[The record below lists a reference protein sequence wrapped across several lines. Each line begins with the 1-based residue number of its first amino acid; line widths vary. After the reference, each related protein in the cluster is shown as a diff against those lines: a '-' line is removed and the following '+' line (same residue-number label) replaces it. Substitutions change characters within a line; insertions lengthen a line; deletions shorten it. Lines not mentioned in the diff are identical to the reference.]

1 MDISGSDNC
10 DRWSSRTRLASVV
23 KPEMRRILAWS
34 FLALAPLAG
43 CLVSASRYNQAVTGA
58 NLAREDSL
66 RARQQIRVLR
76 AELATIQATL
86 QTKETNVAELD
97 AASHNLQMRL
107 EEATA
112 IHEELQKEL
121 SRLGANVGTLVKDK
135 ESLQQALDDAKA
147 RLITLRALQAAAQ
160 ARDAA
165 MKSLAQKL
173 TPLVETKR
181 IEMATHDGQTVL
193 VIPGSVLFE
202 SDRTE
207 VKRSGEAVLEALAR
221 VLSTSPDWRFRIA
234 AYSPGRVGAG
244 RHHAVFG
251 LSAARASH
259 VADRLVDFGLA
270 PSSLSVAGYVEASSA
285 ATSQPAHGEAGDRI
299 EIELA
304 TTPGPLSVGS
314 AQPAAPAGTT
324 APGAGLRPPR

>member
-1 MDISGSDNC
+1 MKSQ
-10 DRWSSRTRLASVV
+10 A
-23 KPEMRRILAWS
+23 RRAFAWS

-43 CLVSASRYNQAVTGA
+43 CLVSASRYDQAVTEA
-58 NLAREDSL
+58 NLARDDSS
-66 RARQQIRVLR
+66 RARQQIRILR
-76 AELATIQATL
+76 AELATIRATL
-86 QTKETNVAELD
+86 QSKETTVAELD
-97 AASHNLQMRL
+97 ATSHNLQTRL

-121 SRLGANVGTLVKDK
+121 SRLGENVGTLVKDK

-147 RLITLRALQAAAQ
+147 RLITLQALQAAAQ

-165 MKSLAQKL
+165 IRSLAQKL
-173 TPLVETKR
+173 TPLVQTKR

-207 VKRSGEAVLEALAR
+207 IRRSGEVVLEALAH

-270 PSSLSVAGYVEASSA
+270 PSALSVAGYVEASSA
-285 ATSQPAHGEAGDRI
+285 ATSQPANGEAGERI

-304 TTPGPLSVGS
+304 TAPGPLSVGS
-314 AQPAAPAGTT
+314 AQPAVPAGTT
-324 APGAGLRPPR
+324 APGAGLGPPR

>member
-1 MDISGSDNC
+1 MDPSEPN
-10 DRWSSRTRLASVV
+10 DRDRVAV
-23 KPEMRRILAWS
+23 KFQARGAFAWS

-43 CLVSASRYNQAVTGA
+43 CLVSASRYDHAVTGA

-76 AELATIQATL
+76 AELATIRATL
-86 QTKETNVAELD
+86 QTKETTVADLD
-97 AASHNLQMRL
+97 AASHNLQTRL

-121 SRLGANVGTLVKDK
+121 SRLGENVGTLVKDK
-135 ESLQQALDDAKA
+135 ESLQRALDDAKA
-147 RLITLRALQAAAQ
+147 RLITLQALQAAAE

-165 MKSLAQKL
+165 IKSLAQKL

-207 VKRSGEAVLEALAR
+207 IKRSGEVVLEALAH
-221 VLSTSPDWRFRIA
+221 VLSTSRDWRFRIA
-234 AYSPGRVGAG
+234 AYSPAQVGAG

-270 PSSLSVAGYVEASSA
+270 PSALSVAGYVEASSA
-285 ATSQPAHGEAGDRI
+285 AASQPANGEAGDRI
-299 EIELA
+299 EIELT
-304 TTPGPLSVGS
+304 TTPAPMSAGS
-314 AQPAAPAGTT
+314 AQPAVPAGTT
-324 APGAGLRPPR
+324 APGAGPPQ